1 MNATATIRR
10 GRTQP
15 RVRIPSRVRS
25 RVLPMALQGS
35 VVFVAVFILGS
46 FVLSLSGHIMAEGQ
60 RAQIKS
66 MTKPLVAA
74 REEDRAL
81 KTNASSDK
89 SQESIE
95 EWAIQRGFV
104 RKYAPIIKQDTYVA
118 TR

>member
-10 GRTQP
+10 GRTQT
-15 RVRIPSRVRS
+15 RVRIPTRVRS
-25 RVLPMALQGS
+25 RIIPMALQGS
-35 VVFVAVFILGS
+35 VVFVAVFILAS
-46 FVLSLSGHIMAEGQ
+46 FTLSLGGHIMAEGQ
-60 RAQIKS
+60 RAQVKA
-66 MTKPLVAA
+66 MTKPLAVA
-74 REEDRAL
+74 REEDRLL
-81 KTNASSDK
+81 KSNASSDK